1 MPNSMRNVIRVRDV
15 VRNATYEVAPEE
27 PILRVPYE
35 LFQPVGA
42 VRRRGALVDWLQ
54 GDAIRSGRAA
64 PGLLRT
70 AEVGERVLLR
80 IDPGESSDD
89 EWWLCEIEEVDGV
102 AGNVAESSH
111 QRNEPSTDGDGPK
124 EAR

>member
-1 MPNSMRNVIRVRDV
+1 MPNAIANVIRVRDV
-15 VRNATYEVAPEE
+15 VRNATYDVAPEE

-54 GDAIRSGRAA
+54 GDVIRSGRAVA
-64 PGLLRT
+64 GVLRT
-70 AEVGERVLLR
+70 VEVGERVLLR
-80 IDPGESSDD
+80 IDPGSSED

-102 AGNVAESSH
+102 AGNVNGSSH
-111 QRNEPSTDGDGPK
+111 EPSRDDGAKG
-124 EAR
+124 AR